1 MDHVRKTASHRAE
14 NLECWS
20 FSKALL
26 HIMIM
31 IRLATLDLRVYEV
44 AGNIFDS
51 IEYLCN
57 LMNKIKYLI
66 FFLMDFSF
74 TYIIQIGFCY
84 WHIERFFM
92 LIYKEQNKIAPRI
105 KIPFITFLMP
115 SPKKWYYKEKCN
127 KQGIS
132 IFSCS
137 LSYFFFIKF

>member
-1 MDHVRKTASHRAE
+1 MMDHVRKTASHRAE

-66 FFLMDFSF
+66 FCEWIFPLLTLYKLAFVIDTSKDFL
-74 TYIIQIGFCY
+74 C
-84 WHIERFFM
+84 
-92 LIYKEQNKIAPRI
+92 
-105 KIPFITFLMP
+105 
-115 SPKKWYYKEKCN
+115 
-127 KQGIS
+127 
-132 IFSCS
+132 
-137 LSYFFFIKF
+137 